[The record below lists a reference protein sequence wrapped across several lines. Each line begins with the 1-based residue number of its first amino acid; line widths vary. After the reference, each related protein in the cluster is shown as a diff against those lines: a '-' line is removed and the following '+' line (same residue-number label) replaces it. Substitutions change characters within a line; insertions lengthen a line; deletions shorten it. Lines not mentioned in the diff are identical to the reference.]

1 MTKVLKVETFLE
13 KFNKSQT
20 NEAAFYTNQALEP
33 RGDTQGG
40 PEENSEVGAN
50 DVGELELRA
59 ALEGDYNA
67 RIEENR
73 KELETILAQ
82 ERRLWIGAES
92 ERVAASVRAG
102 LDEIEAKLSQS
113 VEKILTPF
121 VCQMVVTAILGDF
134 QERVRALFGNRTST
148 VVEIRG
154 PKDLSE
160 IVAERLATSG
170 IKTKAVADDSPEL
183 TVKINET
190 ELSTRIQEWL
200 ERVRRETIQ

>member
-13 KFNKSQT
+13 KFNKSPT

-33 RGDTQGG
+33 RGDTQGE

-134 QERVRALFGNRTST
+134 QERVRTLFGNRTST